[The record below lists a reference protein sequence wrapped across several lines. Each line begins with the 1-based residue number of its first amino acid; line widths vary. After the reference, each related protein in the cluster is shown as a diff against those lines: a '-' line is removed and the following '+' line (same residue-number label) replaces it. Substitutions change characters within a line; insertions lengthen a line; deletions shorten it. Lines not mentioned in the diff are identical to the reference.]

1 MFQNFYLLPKMNAV
15 ENVALPLMYAGVPKK
30 ERLQRAEAA
39 LESVGLSDRMK
50 FLPNQ
55 LSGGQCQR
63 IAIARAM
70 AGNPTLL
77 LADEPTGALDTASGE
92 MVMELFETINQKGT
106 TIIMITHE
114 PSIAE
119 MAKKIYRIRDGM
131 LDTGE
136 GGAK

>member
-1 MFQNFYLLPKMNAV
+1 M
-15 ENVALPLMYAGVPKK
+15 PKK